1 MRISE
6 IHGYVVKIRGA
17 AYLGGQPAA
26 AGTARRG
33 DYVRHRHYR
42 SAYSTN
48 TETFLV
54 KIVTEDG
61 TYGWGEAQ
69 APLMPEVAAHIVER
83 LIGPFLLGTE
93 VTTIGAH
100 WHDAYDSMRERGHW
114 NGYQLD
120 AIAAC
125 DIALWDLKGKLL
137 GRPIADLGAGRYRD
151 HIPCYVS
158 GLPTSGDDARAELAR
173 TWYDRGF
180 RAFKLALGTGI
191 DSDVATFTR
200 VREEVGPVADM
211 YVDAHW
217 RYTVP
222 EAITL
227 GHRLEAYGL
236 GFLEA
241 PVAPE
246 DAEGQA
252 AVARALTVPVAVGE
266 ELRTAFDVR
275 DRLTRGA
282 ANLVQPDVG
291 RMGITQTLDVAAL
304 AAAFHVP
311 VALHLGVGLGVY
323 IAASLHAAAAIENLL
338 TVEYQPT
345 QLAAAHPFLRA
356 DIDVD
361 GGYYRVP
368 QGPGLGIEVNLETV
382 FGHIT
387 HSFTITHVG
396 A

>member
-6 IHGYVVKIRGA
+6 IHGYVVKVRDA
-17 AYLGGQPAA
+17 AYLGGQSMA
-26 AGTARRG
+26 AGTRRRE
-33 DYVRHRHYR
+33 DYLRHRHYR
-42 SAYSTN
+42 AAYSVN

-54 KIVTEDG
+54 KIVAEDG

-69 APLMPEVAAHIVER
+69 APLVPEVPAQIVQR
-83 LIGPFLLGTE
+83 LLGPFLLGE
-93 VTTIGAH
+93 DVNTIGAH
-100 WHDAYDSMRERGHW
+100 WHSSYDTMRERGHW

-137 GRPIADLGAGRYRD
+137 DQPVADLGAGRYRSEV
-151 HIPCYVS
+151 PCYVS
-158 GLPTSGDDARAELAR
+158 GLPAADDEARAALAR
-173 TWYDRGF
+173 EWAERGF
-180 RAFKLALGTGI
+180 TQFKLALGTGI
-191 DSDVATFTR
+191 DADVATFAR
-200 VREEVGPVADM
+200 VRDELGPAPAL

-382 FGHIT
+382 SGHIT